1 MFQKFQ
7 NAVFSVKIQLY
18 GKIVTLT
25 RWKPFFWNLN
35 KHHLTN
41 IFLDQT
47 GKLTVYH
54 SKMRGYRV
62 FSK

>member
-25 RWKPFFWNLN
+25 RWKPFFG
-35 KHHLTN
+35 
-41 IFLDQT
+41 I
-47 GKLTVYH
+47 
-54 SKMRGYRV
+54 
-62 FSK
+62 